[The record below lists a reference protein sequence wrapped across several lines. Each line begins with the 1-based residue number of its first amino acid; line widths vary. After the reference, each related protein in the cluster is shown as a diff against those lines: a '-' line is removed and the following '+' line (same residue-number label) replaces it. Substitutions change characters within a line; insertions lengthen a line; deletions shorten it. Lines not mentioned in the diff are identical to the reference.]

1 MSAYVDTAS
10 GAVLVPAATPI
21 AALASPSRVPWGWII
36 ASIALLLLIALVVA
50 IVIYERRRHNAPPNT
65 TIEPAQPLGRQLAAG
80 TYRMRWGPTGLYV
93 GVPAGGASGAVTMVP
108 VAQATSWTFTTA
120 SGLGGSLASPGGL
133 LLATATA
140 ATSGTSAPGASPVLV
155 VQSEPTRATS
165 AWVPAADPS
174 GQAAVPGTLYNAAL
188 HGCARPSG
196 TGDDVI
202 LASSCAAAE
211 RGWYF
216 EAVK

>member
-10 GAVLVPAATPI
+10 GALLVPAASPV
-21 AALASPSRVPWGWII
+21 AALGSPSRTPWGWII
-36 ASIALLLLIALVVA
+36 AGIALVLLIALVAA
-50 IVIYERRRHNAPPNT
+50 IAIYERRRRRAAPST

-93 GVPAGGASGAVTMVP
+93 GVPAGGASGAVAMVP
-108 VAQATSWTFTTA
+108 VAQAASWTFTLA
-120 SGLGGSLASPGGL
+120 SGLGGSLASTGGL
-133 LLATATA
+133 LLATTA
-140 ATSGTSAPGASPVLV
+140 AAGTAASSAEPVLV

-165 AWVPAADPS
+165 AWVPATDPS

-196 TGDDVI
+196 TDGGVV
-202 LASSCAAAE
+202 LAPSCAAAE